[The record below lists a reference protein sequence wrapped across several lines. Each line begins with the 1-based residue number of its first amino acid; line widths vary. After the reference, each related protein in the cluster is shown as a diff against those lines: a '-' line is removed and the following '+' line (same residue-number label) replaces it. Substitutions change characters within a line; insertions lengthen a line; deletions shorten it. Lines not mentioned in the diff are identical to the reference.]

1 MFGLSIVNEDSDKIG
16 TVCLSTISLDV
27 SFFFKL
33 ISTIVVIFNYYNLT
47 KSS

>member
-27 SFFFKL
+27 SFFKL
-33 ISTIVVIFNYYNLT
+33 ISRYYFTII
-47 KSS
+47 